1 MTTYELVGRLFVYTA
16 SVLLGAILGGVLT
29 SFAAKIWMEASNKW
43 RAIFKT
49 ERLILDY
56 YRNRDEFKL
65 WLKEKEER
73 EAE

>member
-43 RAIFKT
+43 RGIFKT

-65 WLKEKEER
+65 WLKEKKER
-73 EAE
+73 EC